1 MTDYAEEQRNEI
13 EALMSIYPE
22 ELQIVQDS
30 PHFVFQLTV
39 SSSESEEPKD
49 PENEN
54 DIDDRVTCV
63 IQFTYAPTYPDE
75 PPLIEIISSEKMDD
89 EQQTKVLDFINEQ
102 VQENLG
108 IVMVFTIV
116 SALQEKLT
124 VMVEDAKRLAEEQRI
139 QKEKDDEEAALKKFE
154 GTRVTIE
161 SFLAWKAKFDAE
173 RKERKRIQEE
183 GVEVDESLFEDM
195 EDLDIDDA
203 DDDEDPDWEPDKN

>member
-54 DIDDRVTCV
+54 DIDDRG
-63 IQFTYAPTYPDE
+63 AR
-75 PPLIEIISSEKMDD
+75 
-89 EQQTKVLDFINEQ
+89 
-102 VQENLG
+102 NLG

-173 RKERKRIQEE
+173 RKERKRIQGELDLSSKKLSGKELFMTDATLNDSDVNFLQEEE